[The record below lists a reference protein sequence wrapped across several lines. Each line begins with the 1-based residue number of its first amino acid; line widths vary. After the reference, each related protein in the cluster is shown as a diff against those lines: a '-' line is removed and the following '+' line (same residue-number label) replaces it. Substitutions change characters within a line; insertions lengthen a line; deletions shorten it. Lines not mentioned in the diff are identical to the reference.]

1 MRKLSKILALVLVL
15 MMAFAVVSAF
25 SFTSSAATPEKLYL
39 TPSANW
45 KQSNARF
52 AAYFFGN
59 GEKWVSMTYNSS
71 LGVYEVSVPAG
82 YPNVIFCR
90 MNPSASANNWNNKWN
105 QTADLVIPT
114 SGANHYTVK
123 EGTWDKGGGTWSTLG
138 SSCKHANL
146 SSAATCTEAQI
157 CLDCKDPIVSALGH
171 TYNSAHLCTR
181 CNGQATFT
189 VAGSG
194 AHLGTEWDTG
204 NVAND
209 MTFADGVYTKVYTNV
224 AAGSYLL
231 KVARDHDWGTA
242 YPGSDKAYTVATAG
256 STVTVTLKGTTVTV
270 TVEAPHVHSWS
281 DATCTEA
288 QKCSCGETQG
298 EALGHNMVAGE
309 VVAPTYESQGYT
321 VYTCANGCGTT
332 ENRDYVDAL
341 VSAITG
347 SGTEEDPYLITTL
360 EGLVEFRDSVNAGE
374 TKYNAEGV
382 YVALGADIDM
392 SSVDWSVNIGDDC
405 NATFDGIFD
414 GKNHKLSNLN
424 AKETAKKA
432 DGYVCGGLFGAIYGN
447 AVIKNLV
454 IENVSIDAG
463 EFTGNNVAAV
473 VGFVYAGKGSIE
485 NVTVC
490 GKIEINAP
498 GVYGVGAI
506 VGYSYYGSNL
516 TVKDCKVVGNE
527 GSYINAVSG
536 AGAIAGYAYGI
547 HVVNAE
553 VSGLTIEGAGLLGG
567 LVGIAVNNSTDVNGA
582 HVANVTLNATKDVWV
597 NGTGIAVGTLSS
609 NSIKIEGVTFENVT
623 GADTLLGSAYA
634 EKPETVV
641 PAFVAKVGDIYYTD
655 IQEALN
661 VGGEV
666 VLLTNVELDAAL
678 TVNGTVVIDLAGF
691 TLSYESDVMGEA
703 MITNKG
709 NLTINDSVGT
719 GVINYNYVGANDASY
734 GKGNY
739 TISNAGTLTVNG
751 GKITIANLRS
761 HAKYPIDNNSTT
773 GDAILVING
782 GHLYNYNTSAIRMF
796 CNSTTNKNSVTI
808 NGGVVEGYC
817 AVWVQNPGN
826 KTVNADLT
834 ITGGEIRTTAAAWVN
849 GTANLN
855 EVSSAL
861 YFTIAANGGAW
872 SEASFVAITGGTFNE
887 NVYLAD
893 SAPAN
898 ISIGEG
904 ATFNGYVEL
913 PHTHSW
919 SDATCTEPSKCSC
932 GETQGEALGH
942 TWADATCEAAKTC
955 SVCGATDGEALGH
968 TPGAAATCI
977 AAQTCTVCGAELVA
991 KLGHVDANLD
1001 VECDRE
1007 GCTSKVAPPADS
1019 VLSNFTANNLG
1030 SKLSTSNKYYV
1041 IGTIVEV
1048 LDQKNGIFLVDDG
1061 TGEKFYFRLPKNA
1074 DGVSHASWEI
1084 KLTLGDKVQVYGAIN
1099 KYSTSTAPN
1108 GQYWPAMQSPVVTIL
1123 EQHAHVPNGAIVCTK
1138 DTLCACGTLVAPATG
1153 HIDADENGICDNC
1166 PWDMN
1171 LVEVN
1176 IAIGTDPKYNGVRV
1190 DDEAGKA
1197 LSWTWSAGGFDAI
1210 ISKGTS
1216 TVTLYTT
1223 AKDYM
1228 QLKKQNLL
1236 TIVNTEDVTVKYITI
1251 SVTNATYLTHLKTAL
1266 TNSGYEYTA
1275 DETNFTA
1282 TIQLNSAEDFVLE
1295 NKASSTI
1302 YVNGV
1307 SIVYAKKGAHVHEF
1321 TGTVTT
1327 PATCLEAG
1335 VKTFTCTCGEATY
1348 TEVIEALGHDFV
1360 EGVCS
1365 RCNYEDPNYVPPCA
1379 HKDAG
1384 LDAKCDVCG
1393 EYFLPTSPFKLEM
1406 YQATKK
1412 ETYYFTGAMS
1422 GYYFATSTD
1431 ITKAVDLYAEEV
1443 EGGYNVYFMSGSTK
1457 NYLYIEMSGTHINAK
1472 FGSTKAVWYV
1482 DAKYG
1487 ALVTEIDGEKYFLG
1501 TYSNYVTFGG
1511 TAYSRLNDSTADVSQ
1526 YIGRAVSLEDH
1537 VCEGTTTVTDPT
1549 CTTQGYT
1556 TLTCDVCGRAT
1567 KSNYVDALGHTYENC
1582 ACTVCGAVLPTLG
1595 QTDAFDF
1602 TTADG
1607 LNAALASGKLGY
1619 TGTFRNNGDSH
1630 QFAADSS
1637 IQFVVPANTTVT
1649 LTGHSTGYGV
1659 FTVYVNGVK
1668 HDMAG
1673 SLTFTV
1679 TEESK
1684 VVIVPDETATYSKA
1698 YLKGISLAE
1707 YVDRTITSD
1716 TTINFG
1722 SEGNYKDS
1730 LVDFSGIQIG
1740 DNGGNNS
1747 QVKNGSFD
1755 LLLKAGSKVVIHGYP
1770 GYTSYKLN
1778 DGEEI
1783 TSEYYTYLA
1792 LEDTVL
1798 TVTPVNGNNY
1808 FYSIEV
1814 TLHTGVALVEAVDS
1828 TCKVAGHEA
1837 YYSCECHGELTEKVA
1852 RELAAHTEEVLAAV
1866 APTCTTTGLTEGK
1879 KCSACG
1885 EVLVAQEEVAALG
1898 HTEEVLAAVAPT
1910 CTATGLTEGKKCSVC
1925 GEVLVAQEEVAA
1937 LGHTYTDGKCAC
1949 GAEDPDYTPEQP
1961 PVEEP
1966 EEEPKEEPNFFEKII
1981 AWIVEFFNKLFAMFK
1996 KN

>member
-71 LGVYEVSVPAG
+71 LGVYEVEVPAG

-347 SGTEEDPYLITTL
+347 SGTEEDPYVISTL
-360 EGLVEFRDSVNAGE
+360 EGLIEFRDSVNAGE

-414 GKNHKLSNLN
+414 GKNHTISNLN
-424 AKETAKKA
+424 ATETAQKG

-447 AVIKNLV
+447 AVIKNLT

-473 VGFVYAGKGSIE
+473 VGFVYSGKGSIE

-516 TVKDCKVVGNE
+516 TVKDCKVVGDE
-527 GSYINAVSG
+527 GSYINASSG
-536 AGAIAGYAYGI
+536 VGAISGYTNSI
-547 HVVNAE
+547 HAVDVE
-553 VSGLTIEGAGLLGG
+553 VSGLTITANG
-567 LVGIAVNNSTDVNGA
+567 LVGGIFGVTTDSADVNGA
-582 HVANVTLNATKDVWV
+582 KVSNVTLVATKDLWV
-597 NGTGIAVGTLSS
+597 NSTGIAVGTID
-609 NSIKIEGVTFENVT
+609 NKTITITGVVYENVT
-623 GADTLLGSAYA
+623 GADTIVGSEYA
-634 EKPETVV
+634 EKPTTVV
-641 PAFVAKVGDIYYTD
+641 PAIVARLGNTYYTSLE
-655 IQEALN
+655 EALS
-661 VGGEV
+661 VAVAG
-666 VLLTNVELDAAL
+666 D
-678 TVNGTVVIDLAGF
+678 TVYVLAGTYAMPAMKAGITIEGVGSVLF
-691 TLSYESDVMGEA
+691 EGTLTGTLE
-703 MITNKG
+703 
-709 NLTINDSVGT
+709 NLTLKNIHIKGGN
-719 GVINYNYVGANDASY
+719 AQRWAY
-734 GKGNY
+734 GKGELVFENVTFEATSVYALHFDGIVEGTTILYKDCTIIGWAAMSGSPESVTFDGCTIKGNGSYGLIRTYFDATIKNCTFDVANVNTEDVYQDGIHAVNDAVVTVENCTNLNGEMKDIIETSGNSYVVLDGESIHTHKY
-739 TISNAGTLTVNG
+739 TAGT
-751 GKITIANLRS
+751 
-761 HAKYPIDNNSTT
+761 
-773 GDAILVING
+773 
-782 GHLYNYNTSAIRMF
+782 
-796 CNSTTNKNSVTI
+796 
-808 NGGVVEGYC
+808 
-817 AVWVQNPGN
+817 AVDP
-826 KTVNADLT
+826 
-834 ITGGEIRTTAAAWVN
+834 
-849 GTANLN
+849 
-855 EVSSAL
+855 
-861 YFTIAANGGAW
+861 
-872 SEASFVAITGGTFNE
+872 
-887 NVYLAD
+887 
-893 SAPAN
+893 
-898 ISIGEG
+898 
-904 ATFNGYVEL
+904 
-913 PHTHSW
+913 
-919 SDATCTEPSKCSC
+919 TCTEAGYTPYTCPC
-932 GETQGEALGH
+932 GHTYNGDEVAALGH
-942 TWADATCEAAKTC
+942 TNDEGVVTKAPTCVEVGENTLTCTVCGTTTTEEVAVTGHTAGAEATCT
-955 SVCGATDGEALGH
+955 
-968 TPGAAATCI
+968 
-977 AAQTCTVCGAELVA
+977 AAQTCTVCGVELA
-991 KLGHVDANLD
+991 PMLEHVDANLD
-1001 VECDRE
+1001 ITCDYE
-1007 GCTSKVAPPADS
+1007 GCTKRILPPADS
-1019 VLSNFTANNLG
+1019 KVSLFTANHMIIISLTN
-1030 SKLSTSNKYYV
+1030 NYYV
-1041 IGTIVEV
+1041 EGVVTEV
-1048 LDQKNGIFLVDDG
+1048 IDAKNGNFIITDEAGDQLYIRMPVDA
-1061 TGEKFYFRLPKNA
+1061 N
-1074 DGVSHASWEI
+1074 GVSHSGWQAKVVVGDVVSIYGKPKTTAGWNTSLKAGI
-1084 KLTLGDKVQVYGAIN
+1084 QGGVLTFIDQHDHVFSEPTCTEPGYCVC
-1099 KYSTSTAPN
+1099 
-1108 GQYWPAMQSPVVTIL
+1108 GQDGPAAL
-1123 EQHAHVPNGAIVCTK
+1123 
-1138 DTLCACGTLVAPATG
+1138 G
-1153 HIDADENGICDNC
+1153 HIDADTNNLCDRCSWNMKLLA
-1166 PWDMN
+1166 DDI
-1171 LVEVN
+1171 L
-1176 IAIGTDPKYNGVRV
+1176 IGTDAKYNGVV
-1190 DDEAGKA
+1190 TNGEDGKA
-1197 LSWTWSAGGFDAI
+1197 LYWTWSGNAFDVVI
-1210 ISKGTS
+1210 HKGTS
-1216 TVTLYTT
+1216 TYTVYTT

-1228 QLKKQNLL
+1228 QLKKLNTL
-1236 TIVNTEDVTVKYITI
+1236 TVVNNGATLKIIVIK
-1251 SVTNATYLTHLKTAL
+1251 VTNATQLGYLKDAIG
-1266 TNSGYEYTA
+1266 SQYAYTV
-1275 DETNFTA
+1275 DETFLTA
-1282 TIQLNSAEDFVLE
+1282 TIELNTNEDFVLE
-1295 NKASSTI
+1295 NKGSNTV
-1302 YVNGV
+1302 YVSDV
-1307 SIVYAKKGAHVHEF
+1307 KVYYELHE
-1321 TGTVTT
+1321 
-1327 PATCLEAG
+1327 
-1335 VKTFTCTCGEATY
+1335 
-1348 TEVIEALGHDFV
+1348 H
-1360 EGVCS
+1360 
-1365 RCNYEDPNYVPPCA
+1365 NYE
-1379 HKDAG
+1379 
-1384 LDAKCDVCG
+1384 
-1393 EYFLPTSPFKLEM
+1393 
-1406 YQATKK
+1406 
-1412 ETYYFTGAMS
+1412 
-1422 GYYFATSTD
+1422 
-1431 ITKAVDLYAEEV
+1431 AV
-1443 EGGYNVYFMSGSTK
+1443 
-1457 NYLYIEMSGTHINAK
+1457 
-1472 FGSTKAVWYV
+1472 
-1482 DAKYG
+1482 
-1487 ALVTEIDGEKYFLG
+1487 VT
-1501 TYSNYVTFGG
+1501 
-1511 TAYSRLNDSTADVSQ
+1511 A
-1526 YIGRAVSLEDH
+1526 
-1537 VCEGTTTVTDPT
+1537 PT
-1549 CTTQGYT
+1549 CTTAGYT
-1556 TLTCDVCGRAT
+1556 TYTCACGDT
-1567 KSNYVDALGHTYENC
+1567 KTGDEVAALGHTYENC
-1582 ACTVCGAVLPTLG
+1582 ACATCGAVLPTLG
-1595 QTDAFDF
+1595 QTDSFDF
-1602 TTADG
+1602 STQAKFDE
-1607 LNAALASGKLGY
+1607 AVASGKLGFV
-1619 TGTFRNNGDSH
+1619 GTFRDNGDSF
-1630 QFAADSS
+1630 QFNTNST

-1649 LTGHSTGYGV
+1649 LTGHSAQYGV
-1659 FTVYVNGVK
+1659 FNVYLNGEK
-1668 HDMAG
+1668 TAMAG
-1673 SLTFTV
+1673 TLTFTV
-1679 TEESK
+1679 TEETK
-1684 VVIVPDETATYSKA
+1684 VVIATGDNGASYS
-1698 YLKGISLAE
+1698 YIKGIVLEA

-1828 TCKVAGHEA
+1828 TCKAAGHEA

-1866 APTCTTTGLTEGK
+1866 APTCTATGLTEGK

-1937 LGHTYTDGKCAC
+1937 LGHTFVEGKCEC
-1949 GAEDPDYTPEQP
+1949 GETDPDYVAPVDPQPQPELS
-1961 PVEEP
+1961 
-1966 EEEPKEEPNFFEKII
+1966 FFEKIL
-1981 AWIVEFFNKLFAMFK
+1981 AWIVELFK
-1996 KN
+1996 KLLGMFIKN